1 MAIFVIGRC
10 ARTSCIDIG
19 IAGRRQEQGRD
30 MKQGNTKALMR
41 GARLLTLAALLGAA
55 GLVSA
60 DAGAMRS
67 YRALAMTAGGE
78 RIAAIETV
86 EGEKAAP
93 RVTVRETASGRI
105 AATYESTACPQ
116 CHFDAPVW
124 SPDGDAIALIGSD
137 AKAGTASVLVLRG
150 GKLAT
155 ITTVKGVANSVR
167 WSPDGRQ
174 LAFLATLGAKKL
186 TGAVEAGARQVGEI
200 GLAQEEDEQRIALV
214 PTAGGA
220 VRLVS
225 PADTFVYEYDW
236 TPDGKGF
243 VVTSAKGNGDN
254 NWWVATLGQ
263 VDAASGS
270 LRVLAAPK
278 MQMNM
283 PRVSPDGRTV
293 AFIGGLMSDFG
304 SIGGDVFTVPI
315 EGGEPSD
322 VTPGYKGSFNG
333 IAWRGKDLLASVL
346 AGADT
351 GIATIDPARTG
362 ADSVRVLWK
371 APVSAS
377 GSRDGRFVF
386 SADGKVAASIHE
398 DYEHGPRI
406 VAGRL
411 PELSPITHD
420 NEGFEPQ
427 VKAQSIAWTNEGFDV
442 QGWLVGPRTVD
453 PAKKYPLIVQVHGG
467 PASSVTPRYVSAG
480 EGGNSLV
487 REFVRKGYFVFF
499 PNPRGSYGQG
509 LAFSSANQRDFGGG
523 DWRDILAGVDAA
535 ILHAPLDGQRLGLM
549 GHSYGGYMTMWGVTH
564 SQRFKAAVA
573 SAGVAN
579 WISYYG
585 QNGIDQWMVPFFGA
599 TMYEDPA
606 IYRAASPIESIKSAT
621 TPTLVMV
628 GERDVECPP
637 AQSQEF
643 WHGLKA
649 QGVPTALV
657 IYEDE
662 GHAIRKPE
670 HARDQRLRTLAWFDK
685 YLK

>member
-1 MAIFVIGRC
+1 
-10 ARTSCIDIG
+10 
-19 IAGRRQEQGRD
+19 
-30 MKQGNTKALMR
+30 MKHTKEMVR
-41 GARLLTLAALLGAA
+41 GVTLVALLAAA
-55 GLVSA
+55 GLCSA
-60 DAGAMRS
+60 NPAAMRS
-67 YRALAMTAGGE
+67 YRGLAMTAGGE

-86 EGEKAAP
+86 DGDKAAP
-93 RVTVRETASGRI
+93 RVTVRATAGGNI
-105 AATYESTACPQ
+105 AAVYESANCAQ
-116 CHFDAPVW
+116 CRFDAPAW
-124 SPDGDAIALIGSD
+124 SPDGSSLALIGSD
-137 AKAGTASVLVLRG
+137 AKAGTASVLVLRD
-150 GKLAT
+150 GKLVTVA
-155 ITTVKGVANSVR
+155 TVKGVANTVR
-167 WSPDGRQ
+167 WSPDGRR
-174 LAFLATLGAKKL
+174 LAFLATVDAKKL

-200 GLAQEEDEQRIALV
+200 GLAQQEDEQRIALV
-214 PTAGGA
+214 SANEPAGGGE

-225 PADTFVYEYDW
+225 PGDTFIYEYDW

-254 NWWVATLGQ
+254 NWWIATLGH
-263 VDAASGS
+263 VDADSGK

-283 PRVSPDGRTV
+283 PHVSPDGRTV

-304 SIGGDVFTVPI
+304 SVGGDVFTVPI
-315 EGGEPSD
+315 EGGEPID
-322 VTPGYKGSFNG
+322 VTPGFKGTFNG
-333 IAWRGKDLLASVL
+333 IGWRGPALLASVQ

-351 GIATIDPARTG
+351 GIASIDPAARS
-362 ADSVRVLWK
+362 ARVLWK

-377 GSRDGRFVF
+377 AARDGRFVF
-386 SADGKVAASIHE
+386 SADGKVAASVQE

-406 VAGRL
+406 VAGPL
-411 PELSPITHD
+411 AALAPVTHD
-420 NEGFEPQ
+420 NEDFAPQ
-427 VKAQSIAWTNEGFDV
+427 VKARSIAWTNEGFNV
-442 QGWLVGPRTVD
+442 QGWLVGPRTVE
-453 PAKKYPLIVQVHGG
+453 PGKKYPMIVQVHGG
-467 PASSVTPRYVSAG
+467 PAAAITPRYVSGG
-480 EGGNSLV
+480 EAGNSLV
-487 REFVRKGYFVFF
+487 RALVDKGYFVFF

-509 LAFSSANQRDFGGG
+509 LAFSSANKRDFGGG

-535 ILHAPLDGQRLGLM
+535 IRQAPVDGARLGLM
-549 GHSYGGYMTMWGVTH
+549 GHSYGGFMTMWGVTH

-573 SAGVAN
+573 SAGIAN

-599 TMYEDPA
+599 TMYDDPA

-637 AQSQEF
+637 AQSFEF

-657 IYEDE
+657 VYEDE

-670 HARDQRLRTLAWFDK
+670 HAQDQQVRVLAWFDR

>member
-1 MAIFVIGRC
+1 
-10 ARTSCIDIG
+10 
-19 IAGRRQEQGRD
+19 
-30 MKQGNTKALMR
+30 MKQVNTKGVAR
-41 GARLLTLAALLGAA
+41 GAALLALVAATGAGAA
-55 GLVSA
+55 EA

-67 YRALAMTAGGE
+67 YRALAISAGGE

-86 EGEKAAP
+86 EGETAAP
-93 RVTVRETASGRI
+93 RVTVRETAGGRI
-105 AATYESTACPQ
+105 AASYESASCGQ
-116 CHFDAPVW
+116 CRFDAPAW
-124 SPDGDAIALIGSD
+124 SPDGTSMALIGSD
-137 AKAGTASVLVLRG
+137 AAAGTASVLVLKG
-150 GKLAT
+150 GKLVTVA
-155 ITTVKGVANSVR
+155 TVKGVANTVR

-174 LAFLATLGAKKL
+174 LAFLATVGARKL

-200 GLAQEEDEQRIALV
+200 GLAQEEDEQRVAIVA
-214 PTAGGA
+214 AGGGE

-254 NWWVATLGQ
+254 NWWIATLGQ
-263 VDAASGS
+263 VDAASGR

-283 PRVSPDGRTV
+283 PHVSPDGRTV

-304 SIGGDVFTVPI
+304 SVGGDVFTVPI
-315 EGGEPSD
+315 EGGEPVD

-333 IAWRGKDLLASVL
+333 IAWRGKALLASVL

-351 GIATIDPARTG
+351 GIAGIDPAAR
-362 ADSVRVLWK
+362 SVRLLWK

-386 SADGKVAASIHE
+386 SADGKVAASVHE

-411 PELSPITHD
+411 PELAPITRD
-420 NEGFEPQ
+420 NDGFAPQVRAQSVAWTSEGF
-427 VKAQSIAWTNEGFDV
+427 NV

-453 PAKKYPLIVQVHGG
+453 AGKTYPMIVQVHGG
-467 PASSVTPRYVSAG
+467 PAAAITPRYVSAG

-487 REFVRKGYFVFF
+487 RELVRKGYFVFF

-509 LAFSSANQRDFGGG
+509 LAFSSANKRDFGGG
-523 DWRDILAGVDAA
+523 DWRDILAGVDAVVRQ
-535 ILHAPLDGQRLGLM
+535 APVDGARLGLM
-549 GHSYGGYMTMWGVTH
+549 GHSYGGFMTMWGVTH

-573 SAGVAN
+573 SAGIAN

-599 TMYEDPA
+599 TMYDDPA
-606 IYRAASPIESIKSAT
+606 IYRAASPIESIKSAR

-649 QGVPTALV
+649 QGVPTSLV

-662 GHAIRKPE
+662 GHAIRKPA
-670 HARDQRLRTLAWFDK
+670 HARDQQVRTLAWFDR

>member
-1 MAIFVIGRC
+1 MTREKTQETGQEKTRVSAMRW
-10 ARTSCIDIG
+10 RR
-19 IAGRRQEQGRD
+19 AG
-30 MKQGNTKALMR
+30 T
-41 GARLLTLAALLGAA
+41 LLVLLAAAGVCSAEAA
-55 GLVSA
+55 GL
-60 DAGAMRS
+60 RS
-67 YRALAMTAGGE
+67 YRSLAMTADGE
-78 RIAAIETV
+78 RIAAVETV
-86 EGEKAAP
+86 DGEPNAP
-93 RVTVRETASGRI
+93 ARVIVRESSSGRI
-105 AATYESTACPQ
+105 VASYENAGCTQ
-116 CHFDAPVW
+116 CRFDAPAW
-124 SPDGDAIALIGSD
+124 SPDQASLALVVGDAR
-137 AKAGTASVLVLRG
+137 AGTATVHVLRD
-150 GKLAT
+150 GKMTPLAT
-155 ITTVKGVANSVR
+155 IKGVANGVR

-174 LAFLATLGAKKL
+174 IAFLATVGARKL

-200 GLAQEEDEQRIALV
+200 GVAGEEDEQRIAII
-214 PTAGGA
+214 PSSGGE

-225 PADTFVYEYDW
+225 PADTFIYEYDW

-254 NWWVATLGQ
+254 NWWIATLGH
-263 VDAASGS
+263 VDAASGR

-283 PRVSPDGRTV
+283 PHVSPDGKTV

-304 SIGGDVFTVPI
+304 SVGGDVFTVPLTGGGS
-315 EGGEPSD
+315 GGESGVAAPID

-333 IAWRGKDLLASVL
+333 ITWRGKALLASVL

-351 GIATIDPARTG
+351 GVASIDPVAR
-362 ADSVRVLWK
+362 SVRLLWK
-371 APVSAS
+371 APVTAA

-386 SADGKVAASIHE
+386 SADGKVAASVHE

-411 PELSPITHD
+411 PELVPITRD
-420 NEGFEPQ
+420 NEGFAPQ
-427 VKAQSIAWTNEGFDV
+427 VKAQSIAWTHEGYNV

-453 PAKKYPLIVQVHGG
+453 PNKKYPMIVQVHGG
-467 PASSVTPRYVSAG
+467 PASAVTPRYVA
-480 EGGNSLV
+480 EGGAGNSLV
-487 REFVRKGYFVFF
+487 RELVNKGYFVFF
-499 PNPRGSYGQG
+499 PNPRGSYSQG
-509 LAFSSANQRDFGGG
+509 LAFSSANKRDFGGG
-523 DWRDILAGVDAA
+523 DWRDILAGVDAV
-535 ILHAPLDGQRLGLM
+535 LGQAPVDGARLGLM
-549 GHSYGGYMTMWGVTH
+549 GHSYGGFMTMWGVTH

-573 SAGVAN
+573 SAGIAN

-599 TMYEDPA
+599 TMYDDPA
-606 IYRAASPIESIKSAT
+606 IYRAASPIESIKSAR
-621 TPTLVMV
+621 TPTLVLV

-649 QGVPTALV
+649 QGVPTSLV
-657 IYEDE
+657 IYADE

-670 HARDQRLRTLAWFDK
+670 HQRDQRERTLAWFDR